1 MIAAVASRPAPE
13 NFRHISAKDV
23 RDLCGGVSDMS
34 LWRWLNDPEMNFPKP
49 VYIGKRRYWQEAE
62 IIAWLQAQQAE
73 RAQ

>member
-1 MIAAVASRPAPE
+1 
-13 NFRHISAKDV
+13 
-23 RDLCGGVSDMS
+23 MS